1 MLSLNQNHLYQR
13 CFIHFQP
20 RAPNR
25 NDQQVSSSFCD
36 SIQITQGYLCG
47 LLIGQQDPLESANIA
62 GFVHC
67 INADLPL
74 RPEDQEIYQLM
85 SGAIKHELG
94 IKHLNL
100 FIASAQE
107 EPNAAIRC
115 LQIVNIAYGLLLG
128 LNCAHINTGPCSA
141 SGASATPDSTKIS
154 EQECQRR
161 NYHREFRKLAEL
173 FPSPYLAHRQ
183 IDVCAEHLQ
192 ELVQSY
198 FSKEE
203 QQEQRNNMAIP
214 ANRFSQRT
222 EHLTHHV

>member
-13 CFIHFQP
+13 GFVHFQP
-20 RAPNR
+20 PAPTSLAK
-25 NDQQVSSSFCD
+25 QVSSSFCD

-47 LLIGQQDPLESANIA
+47 LLIGQQDPVGPANIA

-74 RPEDQEIYQLM
+74 QPKDQEIYTLL
-85 SGAIKHELG
+85 SGAIKQELG

-100 FIASAQE
+100 FVASAQE

-141 SGASATPDSTKIS
+141 SSASATPDSTKIS

-214 ANRFSQRT
+214 ANRLSQRT